1 VAPKW
6 YVINTYSGNEAKVKA
21 NLESRIRAMGMENKI
36 FRILVPSE
44 EVSEVRGGKKKIS
57 TKLFYPGYILVEMDM
72 DEESW
77 YVVRNTPKVTGF
89 VGTSNKPTPL
99 QSEEVDAIMG
109 QVTTGTK
116 SKPKPKVLFER
127 GERVKITD
135 GPFTNFN
142 GSVEEVNL
150 ERGKLK
156 VMVTIFGRQT
166 PVELEFVQVEK
177 E

>member
-6 YVINTYSGNEAKVKA
+6 YVINTYSGNENKVKT
-21 NLESRIRAMGMENKI
+21 NLEHRIHAMNMENKI
-36 FRILVPSE
+36 YRVLVPSE
-44 EVSEVRGGKKKIS
+44 EVSEIRGGKKKIS
-57 TKLFYPGYILVEMDM
+57 TKRFFPGYVLVEMDM

-89 VGTSNKPTPL
+89 VGNGNKPTPL
-99 QSEEVDAIMG
+99 TQEEIDGILG
-109 QVTTGTK
+109 QVTGAK

-127 GERVKITD
+127 GERVKVTD
-135 GPFTNFN
+135 GPFTNFS
-142 GSVEEVNL
+142 GVVDEVNL

-156 VMVTIFGRQT
+156 LMVTIFGRQT